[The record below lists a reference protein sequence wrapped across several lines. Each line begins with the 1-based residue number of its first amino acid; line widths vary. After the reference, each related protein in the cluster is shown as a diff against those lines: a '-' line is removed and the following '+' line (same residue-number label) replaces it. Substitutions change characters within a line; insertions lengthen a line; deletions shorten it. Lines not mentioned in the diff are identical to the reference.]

1 MEDKQIVELFLE
13 KNERTISESEKKYGR
28 FCGSI
33 ASNILGDKEDVKEV
47 LNDTFLGA
55 WNSIPP
61 NIPEKLASFL
71 GKITR
76 NLCLNRVRS
85 RNTAKRGKSEA
96 DIIFDEVSD
105 FICSG
110 NDMENEIEAKEL
122 SSFITE
128 FLFSVSETE
137 RNIFVCRYWYFDS
150 IDVIAKTYG
159 FSKSKVKSM
168 LFRIRK
174 KLHNELK
181 KENLL

>member
-13 KNERTISESEKKYGR
+13 RNERAISESEKKYGR

-33 ASNILGDKEDVKEV
+33 ASNILRDKEDVREV
-47 LNDTFLGA
+47 LNDTYLGA

-61 NIPEKLASFL
+61 NTPEKLASFL

-85 RNTAKRGKSEA
+85 RNAAKRVKSEA

-110 NDMENEIEAKEL
+110 NDVEDEIEAKEL
-122 SSFITE
+122 SVFITE

-150 IDVIAKTYG
+150 IEAIAEAYG
-159 FSKSKVKSM
+159 FSRSKVKSM

-174 KLHNELK
+174 KLHNELE
-181 KENLL
+181 KENLI